1 MLRSLCIVVGI
12 AGAAGPVWA
21 ACPTAQDLGAGI
33 ALTYL
38 DGAVEVFRRDAAGAV
53 TVDGISD
60 GIVTHRLTLDHGVY
74 LGRYVAVEEGAEV
87 EMSQSIYAYPEG
99 DAAPMP
105 PVVDATWEGAV
116 ELTDGGE
123 MRVEVQRH
131 EVGLPLEV
139 TIEECTL
146 TVLPITITYG
156 AEAEY
161 VEIVHYFPDLEV
173 GYLHAFAN
181 QGRDMNQQTVT
192 MIEAVQ

>member
-1 MLRSLCIVVGI
+1 MLRSLFYVAFL

-21 ACPTAQDLGAGI
+21 NCPTADDLETGI
-33 ALTYL
+33 ALTFL
-38 DGAVEVFRRDAAGAV
+38 DGAVEVFRRDEAGVV
-53 TVDGISD
+53 TVDGSSE
-60 GIVTHRLTLDHGVY
+60 GIVTHRLTLEHGLY
-74 LGRYVAVEEGAEV
+74 LGRYVAVEEDEEV

-99 DAAPMP
+99 DAGPQP

-131 EVGLPLEV
+131 EVGLPQDE
-139 TIEECTL
+139 TIGDCTL
-146 TVLPITITYG
+146 IALPVTITYG
-156 AEAEY
+156 DEAEY
-161 VEIVHYFPDLEV
+161 VEIVHYFPDLQI

-192 MIEAVQ
+192 MIEAVE